1 MVVSFLAGEG
11 KFTFGNLFDKLQ
23 VIPCMALVV
32 AFLGQKLRTISRKA
46 HLSIANLSAYLNE
59 VDLHCW

>member
-1 MVVSFLAGEG
+1 MLLLFLAGVNLL
-11 KFTFGNLFDKLQ
+11 FGFLFDKLK
-23 VIPCMALVV
+23 VIPCMALAV

-59 VDLHCW
+59 VIVHG